1 MRFNSPKFFERLLH
15 HWFCH
20 FRTTMD
26 LQLGF
31 RRRPYLLNPAHFE
44 NDCYATKRDLFIV
57 VNSVDFSVSYVV

>member
-1 MRFNSPKFFERLLH
+1 
-15 HWFCH
+15 
-20 FRTTMD
+20 MD

-57 VNSVDFSVSYVV
+57 VNSVDFSASYVVWFIP